1 MTTGRKLRTLEDRRA
16 TGELVTE
23 LPVIVGG
30 RPTESELERPPA
42 SLDKW
47 GKAAWREVAPLLVE
61 AKLLDRVDRQAL
73 EAYALHMGRAR
84 ALREAIEWEHEE
96 AKVNV
101 LDGTILN
108 LRTMGKRVRRK
119 TLDEQFR
126 ARTVRG
132 YTSNPL
138 LAQERDALREARMC
152 AEELGLNPVSRTKL
166 AKSRKERSGL
176 RTLTDDLP
184 KPGLRVVGEDA

>member
-1 MTTGRKLRTLEDRRA
+1 MARKPRTLEERRLD
-16 TGELVTE
+16 EEPVTI

-30 RPTESELERPPA
+30 RPRESDLARPPA
-42 SLDKW
+42 SLDRW
-47 GKAAWREVAPLLVE
+47 AKAAWREVVPLLIE
-61 AKLLDRVDRQAL
+61 GKLMDLVDRQAL

-96 AKVNV
+96 PRYDV
-101 LDGTILN
+101 LTGAMLN
-108 LRTMGKRVRRK
+108 PKTAGRRVRRK

-138 LAQERDALREARMC
+138 LAQERDALREARLC
-152 AEELGLNPVSRTKL
+152 AEVLGLNPVSRTKL
-166 AKSRKERSGL
+166 AKGRKERAGL
-176 RTLTDDLP
+176 GSLTDALP
-184 KPGLRVVGEDA
+184 RPKLVALGE